1 MLDINAAIARIND
14 RLWRIDVTSIPQLQA
29 LGVNILRGIYA
40 IGREM
45 ATGQLN
51 LQAMGLVYTTLLSL
65 VPLLALTFSVLK
77 GFGVHNQLE
86 PALATFLAPLGEK
99 GVEITQRIVGFV
111 ENIRVGL
118 LGALGL
124 GLLVYTVTSLL
135 QKIERAFNYAW
146 RVEHARP
153 FAQRFSQYLS
163 VLTIGPL
170 LVFSAIG
177 ITASVMSTSVVQSL
191 IAIEPIGTLVAAVTR
206 LVPYL
211 LVIAAFTF
219 LYMFVPNTRV
229 RFLSAAIAG
238 VISGVLWQTTGWVFA
253 TFVVASTKYAAI
265 YSGFAILIM
274 FMIWL
279 YLSWLILLIGAN
291 IAFFHQYPAY
301 LPLRRRELKLSARLR
316 EQLGLHVMAN
326 IVRRFYAGEPPP
338 TRDQLAHDLR
348 APFEAVASV
357 TAAMRKHRL
366 LNETSDDPPAL
377 VPAQPPEQVSLKT
390 LIDVVRRADED
401 THIAPEQLARD
412 PIVNELAARLDK
424 QMDDALRGRTLR
436 DLVDRSASPAREST
450 TS

>member
-1 MLDINAAIARIND
+1 MIDINAAIARLND
-14 RLWRIDVTSIPQLQA
+14 RLWRVDITSLSRLQA

-86 PALATFLAPLGEK
+86 PALATFLAPLGAK

-146 RVEHARP
+146 RVEQGRP
-153 FAQRFSQYLS
+153 FTQRFSQYLS

-170 LVFSAIG
+170 LMFSAIG
-177 ITASVMSTSVVQSL
+177 ITASLMGTSTVKSL
-191 IAIEPIGTLVAAVTR
+191 VAIAPIGALVAALTR
-206 LVPYL
+206 LVPYF

-229 RFLSAAIAG
+229 RLTSAAIAG
-238 VISGVLWQTTGWVFA
+238 VISGILWQTTGWVFA

-291 IAFFHQYPAY
+291 ISFFHQYPAY
-301 LPLRRRELKLSARLR
+301 LPMRRRELKLSARLR
-316 EQLGLHVMAN
+316 EQLGLLVMSD
-326 IVRRFYAGEPPP
+326 IVRRFYAGERPA
-338 TRDQLAHDLR
+338 TRDELAHTLR

-357 TAAMRKHRL
+357 TNAMRKQRL
-366 LNETSDDPPAL
+366 VNETNDDPPAL
-377 VPAQPPEQVSLKT
+377 VPARPPEQVTLKT

-401 THIAPEQLARD
+401 THIAPEQLTRN
-412 PIVNELAARLDK
+412 PIVDEIDARLDK

-436 DLVDRSASPAREST
+436 DLAATTDPASAERAN
-450 TS
+450 